1 MLQAWSEGLALGKRM
16 GLSPAL
22 TLQVLENSAGNS
34 GLFRYKGPFLL
45 KRDFSTNFSLK
56 LMDKDI
62 KLAMGEAERLGAELP
77 AGRLVSDTF
86 SEAMKAGLGEEDF
99 VAIAKIAERLAGAKI
114 EP

>member
-1 MLQAWSEGLALGKRM
+1 
-16 GLSPAL
+16 
-22 TLQVLENSAGNS
+22 
-34 GLFRYKGPFLL
+34 
-45 KRDFSTNFSLK
+45 
-56 LMDKDI
+56 
-62 KLAMGEAERLGAELP
+62 MGEAERLGAELP